1 MNLRAL
7 IFLNKEGFR
16 NLGAKPFLTIASI
29 ATVACT
35 VFIYLVMISFLG
47 NVTHILDQIESK
59 VGIQVFFDE
68 DLSDDQI
75 KDIAEKNFKSGKIK
89 EMKFTSSAEAWE
101 KVKET
106 YFDNDE
112 SLIEAFEGEN
122 PLKSSASYSIYLYDI
137 EDEID
142 VINKISAV
150 KGVRKVNYFQ
160 DVISALIDMKNF
172 VTIIAYAVITI
183 LSIISIILISNTI
196 SITAEIRKEENE
208 IKKLIGATNFMVR
221 GPFLLEAIIIAFI
234 GTTISLSIV
243 FLSYTKAIEYLI
255 PPDSLIQTSVSLLT
269 IYDLLPFMLIT
280 SYGATIGLSIIVAY
294 LSIRT
299 TVRV

>member
-1 MNLRAL
+1 MNLRAWM
-7 IFLNKEGFR
+7 FLNKEGFR
-16 NLGAKPFLTIASI
+16 NLGAKLFLTIASI

-35 VFIYLVMISFLG
+35 VFIYLVMISFMG
-47 NVTHILDQIESK
+47 NLTYVLDQVESK

-75 KDIAEKNFKSGKIK
+75 KEIAESNFKSGKIK

-142 VINKISAV
+142 VINKISSV

-160 DVISALIDMKNF
+160 DIISALIDMKNF
-172 VTIIAYAVITI
+172 VNIIACSVIAI

-221 GPFLLEAIIIAFI
+221 GPFILEAVIIAFI
-234 GTTISLSIV
+234 GTTISIV
-243 FLSYTKAIEYLI
+243 IVSLSYTKVINYLI
-255 PPDSLIQTSVSLLT
+255 PPDSLIQTSVNLLS
-269 IYDLLPFMLIT
+269 IYNILPFMLIS
-280 SYGATIGLSIIVAY
+280 SYSATIGLSIIVAY